1 MELSLPRPS
10 LAAAIATWIA
20 LGLLA
25 LAVMASCIA
34 LLPLSELAATE
45 APEFEHLRIP
55 LLALS
60 LACGFCVEVILASTA
75 VLVGFIRQ
83 DHIFD
88 LDAARVVNLLIVSV
102 VVATALAGTTLAFI
116 PGPPLLALAVVASV
130 LVGVTLVLVLVVLKS
145 LLQRAV
151 VMRTEL
157 DEVA

>member
-45 APEFEHLRIP
+45 APEFEIP

-151 VMRTEL
+151 VMRTKL
-157 DEVA
+157 DEVV